1 MDKVTDE
8 IIRANLYA
16 IAREMKVAMMQ
27 TAGSPIIHS
36 GGDASAAIFDS
47 KMQLVAQGNDI
58 PTMMGSAVISTRAS
72 VEAIGVEN
80 LRPGDV
86 IISNDVYLG
95 GGNHQPDVQ
104 LTRPVFFEGEIIAY
118 TMTRGHWVDIGGTVP
133 GSFTAVTWDVH
144 AEGIRIP
151 PVILY
156 RDDKP
161 VEDLFRLIVQNTRD
175 TGNRTLDINAQFA
188 GTYVGDKRIVELA
201 TKFGRDTVASA
212 MERALNYSER
222 LMRAQIERIPDG
234 IYEGSDYIEPVQAT
248 GWPKDLIPVKVKITV
263 NGDKITFD
271 YTGSAKQ
278 VRGGVNCPFSVTC
291 NSTWFTLKAITDHT
305 IPINQGCYR
314 PVEIICPEGTV
325 LNCTY
330 PASVVGGVTETS
342 PRIIDMLLKTLAP
355 AVPNRVVAQSNDAAC
370 SGIFSGLDPDE
381 ARARSLGRANVQHI
395 DPHAGGYGARPMR
408 DGINGIRVLVGNAG
422 IQSIELIEHLT
433 PLRVESWHLVE
444 DSGGAGRWRGG
455 LTSERV
461 YRVLYDEATLTV
473 IAERGLIA
481 PDGLFGGREGGKF
494 AASVTRTDGSR
505 QDIPSK
511 GEYVVVHKDDIVRIR
526 PAAGGG
532 YGSPL
537 EREPE
542 RVLEDVLDGYVSPEA
557 AFELY
562 GVVLRDDG
570 TSIDLGATEA
580 RRKSLAAERPLKDVD
595 TQEGRSQWH

>member
-1 MDKVTDE
+1 MDKVTYE
-8 IIRANLYA
+8 IIRSGLYA
-16 IAREMKVAMMQ
+16 IAREMKLAMMQ

-72 VEAIGVEN
+72 VEAIGADK

-104 LTRPVFFEGEIIAY
+104 LTRPVFFDGEIIAY
-118 TMTRGHWVDIGGTVP
+118 TMTRGHWVDIGGTAP
-133 GSFTAVTWDVH
+133 GSFTAVTWDIH

-175 TGNRTLDINAQFA
+175 TDNRTLDINAQYA
-188 GTYVGDKRIVELA
+188 GTYVGGERIIEMVG
-201 TKFGRDTVASA
+201 KFGRDAVAGA
-212 MERALNYSER
+212 MALSLDYSER

-234 IYEGSDYIEPVQAT
+234 VYEGSDFIEPVQAT
-248 GWPKDLIPVKVKITV
+248 GWPTDLIPVKVKITV
-263 NGDKITFD
+263 AGDRIVFD

-278 VRGGVNCPFSVTC
+278 VRGGVNCPLSVTC

-330 PASVVGGVTETS
+330 PASVVSGVTETS

-355 AVPNRVVAQSNDAAC
+355 AIPDRVVAQSNDAAC
-370 SGIFSGLDPDE
+370 SGIFSGEDPDQR
-381 ARARSLGRANVQHI
+381 RAISLRRKHVQHI
-395 DPHAGGYGARPMR
+395 DPHAGGYGARPAL
-408 DGINGIRVLVGNAG
+408 DGVNAIRVLVGNAG
-422 IQSIELIEHLT
+422 IQSVELIEHLV
-433 PLRVESWHLVE
+433 PLRVESWHLVP

-461 YRVLYDEATLTV
+461 YRVLYEEAALTV
-473 IAERGLIA
+473 IAERGLVA
-481 PDGLFGGREGGKF
+481 PAGLFGGHAGGRFSSKVLR
-494 AASVTRTDGSR
+494 ADGGHK
-505 QDIPSK
+505 DIPSK
-511 GEYVVVHKDDIVRIR
+511 GEFEVVRRGDKVHVR
-526 PAAGGG
+526 PAGGGG

-542 RVLEDVLDGYVSPEA
+542 RVLDDVLDGYVSEGA
-557 AFELY
+557 AADLY
-562 GVVLRDDG
+562 GVVLASGASQVDVA
-570 TSIDLGATEA
+570 ATEK
-580 RRKSLAAERPLKDVD
+580 RRITMAADAQRLSAP
-595 TQEGRSQWH
+595 

>member
-1 MDKVTDE
+1 MDKVTYE
-8 IIRANLYA
+8 IIRSGLYA

-36 GGDASAAIFDS
+36 GGDASAAIFDA

-58 PTMMGSAVISTRAS
+58 PTMMGSAVISTKAS
-72 VEAIGVEN
+72 VEAVGVAN

-118 TMTRGHWVDIGGTVP
+118 TMTRGHWVDIGGTAP
-133 GSFTAVTWDVH
+133 GSFTAVTWDIH

-175 TGNRTLDINAQFA
+175 TDNRTLDINAQYA
-188 GTYVGDKRIVELA
+188 GTYVGGERIIEMA
-201 TKFGRDTVASA
+201 TKFGRDAVSSA
-212 MERALNYSER
+212 MALSLDYSER

-234 IYEGSDYIEPVQAT
+234 IYEGSDFIEPVQAT
-248 GWPKDLIPVKVKITV
+248 NWPTDLIPVRVKITV
-263 NGDKITFD
+263 KGDRIVFD

-278 VRGGVNCPFSVTC
+278 VRGGVNCPLSVTC
-291 NSTWFTLKAITDHT
+291 NSTWFTIKAITDHT

-330 PASVVGGVTETS
+330 PASVVSGVTETS
-342 PRIIDMLLKTLAP
+342 PRIIDMLLTTLAP
-355 AVPNRVVAQSNDAAC
+355 AIPHRVVAQSNDAAC
-370 SGIFSGLDPDE
+370 SGIFSGEDPNDK
-381 ARARSLGRANVQHI
+381 RARSLRRKHVQHI
-395 DPHAGGYGARPMR
+395 DPHAGGYGARPAL
-408 DGINGIRVLVGNAG
+408 DGVNAIRVLVGNAG
-422 IQSIELIEHLT
+422 IQSVELIEHLV
-433 PLRVESWHLVE
+433 PLRVESWHLVA

-461 YRVLYDEATLTV
+461 YRVLYDEAALTV
-473 IAERGLIA
+473 IAERGLVA
-481 PDGLFGGREGGKF
+481 PAGLFGGQAGGKF
-494 AASVTRTDGSR
+494 ASKVVHSDGS
-505 QDIPSK
+505 QQNIPSK
-511 GEYVVVHKDDIVRIR
+511 GEFVVVHGGDMVHIR

-532 YGSPL
+532 YGNPL

-542 RVLEDVLDGYVSPEA
+542 LVLDDVLDGYVSPNA

-562 GVVLRDDG
+562 GVVVD
-570 TSIDLGATEA
+570 ENA
-580 RRKSLAAERPLKDVD
+580 RRVDAAATAKRRATMDVPAAAE
-595 TQEGRSQWH
+595 

>member
-1 MDKVTDE
+1 MDKVTFE
-8 IIRANLYA
+8 IIRSGLYA

-36 GGDASAAIFDS
+36 GGDASAAIFDA

-58 PTMMGSAVISTRAS
+58 PTMMGSAVISTKAS

-104 LTRPVFFEGEIIAY
+104 LTRPVFFNGKIIAY
-118 TMTRGHWVDIGGTVP
+118 TMTRGHWVDIGGTAP
-133 GSFTAVTWDVH
+133 GSFTAVTWDIH
-144 AEGIRIP
+144 AEGLRIP

-175 TGNRTLDINAQFA
+175 TANRTLDINAQYA
-188 GTYVGDKRIVELA
+188 GTYVGGERIQEMA
-201 TKFGRDTVASA
+201 KKFGSDAVETA
-212 MERALNYSER
+212 MEMALEYSER

-234 IYEGSDYIEPVQAT
+234 VYEGSDFLEPVQAS

-263 NGDKITFD
+263 AGDRIIFD
-271 YTGSAKQ
+271 YTGSSKQ

-330 PASVVGGVTETS
+330 PSSVVSGVTESS
-342 PRIIDMLLKTLAP
+342 PRIIDMLLKTLSQAL
-355 AVPNRVVAQSNDAAC
+355 PNRVVAQSNDAAC
-370 SGIFSGLDPDE
+370 SGIFSGEDPDE
-381 ARARSLGRANVQHI
+381 KRAKSLRRKHVQHI
-395 DPHAGGYGARPMR
+395 DPHAGGYGARPSL
-408 DGINGIRVLVGNAG
+408 DGVNAIRVLVGNAG
-422 IQSIELIEHLT
+422 IQSIELIENLV
-433 PLRVESWHLVE
+433 PLQVETWRLVP

-455 LTSERV
+455 LTSERI

-473 IAERGLIA
+473 IAERGLVA
-481 PDGLFGGREGGKF
+481 PDGLFGGHAGGKF
-494 AASVTRTDGSR
+494 GSKVVRTDGSVR
-505 QDIPSK
+505 QIPSK
-511 GEYVVVHKDDIVRIR
+511 GEYVIVHRDDRVYIN

-537 EREPE
+537 KREPQ
-542 RVLEDVLDGYVSPEA
+542 RVLDDVLDGYVSKDA
-557 AFELY
+557 AYELY
-562 GVVLRDDG
+562 GVVLDG
-570 TSIDLGATEA
+570 DGRKIDRAATDR
-580 RRKSLAAERPLKDVD
+580 RRKSMQAAAE
-595 TQEGRSQWH
+595 

>member
-1 MDKVTDE
+1 MTMDRVTDE
-8 IIRANLYA
+8 IIRAALYA

-36 GGDASAAIFDS
+36 GGDASAAIFDA

-58 PTMMGSAVISTRAS
+58 PTMMGSAVISTKAS

-104 LTRPVFFEGEIIAY
+104 LTRPVFFDDEIIAY

-156 RDDKP
+156 RNDKP
-161 VEDLFRLIVQNTRD
+161 VEDVFRLIVQNTRD
-175 TGNRTLDINAQFA
+175 IENRTLDINAQFA

-201 TKFGRDTVASA
+201 RKFGPDTVARA
-212 MERALNYSER
+212 MEHALDYSER

-234 IYEGSDYIEPVQAT
+234 VYEGSDYIEPVQAD

-263 NGDKITFD
+263 AGDRMIFD
-271 YTGSAKQ
+271 YTGTAKQ

-342 PRIIDMLLKTLAP
+342 PRIIDMLLKTLSQ
-355 AVPNRVVAQSNDAAC
+355 AVPHRVVAQSNDAAC
-370 SGIFSGLDPDE
+370 SAIFSGLDPDT
-381 ARARSLGRANVQHI
+381 ARAKSLGRANVQHI

-408 DGINGIRVLVGNAG
+408 DGVNGIRVLVGNAG
-422 IQSIELIEHLT
+422 IQSVELIEHLT
-433 PLRVESWHLVE
+433 PLRVESWHLVD

-473 IAERGLIA
+473 IAERGLVA
-481 PDGLFGGREGGKF
+481 PQGLFGGLEGGKF
-494 AASVTRTDGSR
+494 ASSVTRADGSR
-505 QDIPSK
+505 HEIPSK
-511 GEYVVVHKDDIVRIR
+511 GEYVVVHKGDVVRVR

-537 EREPE
+537 DREPE
-542 RVLEDVLDGYVSPEA
+542 RVLEDVLDGYVSAEA
-557 AFELY
+557 AFDLY
-562 GVVLRDDG
+562 GVVLGADG
-570 TSIDLGATEA
+570 VSVDAAATEA
-580 RRKSLAAERPLKDVD
+580 RRALLREAAKAR
-595 TQEGRSQWH
+595 HA

>member
-1 MDKVTDE
+1 MDKVTYE
-8 IIRANLYA
+8 IIRSGLYA
-16 IAREMKVAMMQ
+16 IAREMKLAMMQ

-72 VEAIGVEN
+72 VEAIGADK

-104 LTRPVFFEGEIIAY
+104 LTRPVFFDGEIIAY
-118 TMTRGHWVDIGGTVP
+118 TMTRGHWVDIGGTAP
-133 GSFTAVTWDVH
+133 GSFTAVTWDIH

-175 TGNRTLDINAQFA
+175 TDNRTLDINAQYA
-188 GTYVGDKRIVELA
+188 GTYVGGERIIEMVG
-201 TKFGRDTVASA
+201 KFGRDAVAGA
-212 MERALNYSER
+212 MALSLDYSER

-234 IYEGSDYIEPVQAT
+234 VYEGSDFIEPVQAT
-248 GWPKDLIPVKVKITV
+248 GWPTDLIPVKVKITV
-263 NGDKITFD
+263 AGDRIVFD

-278 VRGGVNCPFSVTC
+278 VRGGVNCPLSVTC

-330 PASVVGGVTETS
+330 PASVVSGVTETS

-355 AVPNRVVAQSNDAAC
+355 AIPDRVVAQSNDAAC
-370 SGIFSGLDPDE
+370 SGIFSGEDPDQR
-381 ARARSLGRANVQHI
+381 RAISLRRKHVQHI
-395 DPHAGGYGARPMR
+395 DPHAGGYGARPAL
-408 DGINGIRVLVGNAG
+408 DGVNAIRVLVGNAG
-422 IQSIELIEHLT
+422 IQSVELIEHLV
-433 PLRVESWHLVE
+433 PLRVESWHLVP

-461 YRVLYDEATLTV
+461 YRVLYEEAALTV
-473 IAERGLIA
+473 IAERGLVA
-481 PDGLFGGREGGKF
+481 PAGLFGGHAGGRFSSKVLR
-494 AASVTRTDGSR
+494 ADGGHK
-505 QDIPSK
+505 DIPSK
-511 GEYVVVHKDDIVRIR
+511 GEFEVVRRGDKVHVR
-526 PAAGGG
+526 PAGGGG

-542 RVLEDVLDGYVSPEA
+542 RVLDDVLDGYVSEGA
-557 AFELY
+557 AADLY
-562 GVVLRDDG
+562 GVVLA
-570 TSIDLGATEA
+570 SGASQVDVAAMEK
-580 RRKSLAAERPLKDVD
+580 RRITMAADAQRLSAP
-595 TQEGRSQWH
+595 